1 MATWRTSTE
10 PLTLSEGK
18 HYSPN
23 SWLQVEPGT
32 GNVQIQLL
40 QSDGLT
46 WYTPTNE
53 DHTTD
58 VAGAMRIERRN
69 APTIRILATG
79 NAQFALTGS
88 DT

>member
-1 MATWRTSTE
+1 MATWRTSAE
-10 PLTLSEGK
+10 PLTLSEGT

-32 GNVQIQLL
+32 GDVQIQLL
-40 QSDGLT
+40 QADGVT
-46 WYTPTNE
+46 WYTPADE
-53 DHTTD
+53 DHTID
-58 VAGAMRIERRN
+58 VEGAMRIERRN
-69 APTIRILATG
+69 APAIRILATG